1 MNLGG
6 LWLILYAILKD
17 EDKPLEIMDDKG
29 FTILL
34 ALFLIASIVFLIGI
48 LYISFFR

>member
-17 EDKPLEIMDDKG
+17 EDKPLEIIDDKG

-34 ALFLIASIVFLIGI
+34 YLFLMVSIIFLIDI